1 MNRYFC
7 CLRQGVATEAQKH
20 RSEFVF
26 SVSLSFRGNIKIPEG
41 NKMNLSWLIKS
52 ESYRK
57 GTVLSVLFNMLSK
70 GILFLMTIIIARYF
84 GSNIKTDIYFFVFGS
99 MLLFSGFI
107 NNIDVA
113 VLIPESMRL
122 RERAGNDSAVSFL
135 NFFLF
140 IYFIIGI
147 VFTLVMY
154 FFGASVFGLISKF
167 SENDI
172 LIYHNYF
179 WAGSLFFIF
188 HLLTNY
194 INTILTSLKY
204 FSVPMLISSI
214 KSVIAIA
221 FIFLLKAG
229 YDVLSIFLAGLISYA
244 FNLVILIYVLKRTVG
259 WKFKMRSTGISK
271 RVWNNIFYA
280 ELGQVATLAS
290 SMFPLYL
297 LSGFGSGVISVMNY
311 GKNIADIP
319 NTLVTTQ
326 FANVSGI
333 KLNEEFARQDHVA
346 MNGTFIKTS
355 KLLVFILVP
364 ISFYL
369 FVFADPLVEL
379 FYHSRNFTP
388 GAIAES
394 AIFLQLLAVS
404 IFSIGINAMV
414 TRVFI
419 AVQAIKQAFLYQVV
433 LNVLLIAAIWI
444 FTNKYGGYGYPYGLI
459 LVNMINYIGMY
470 FICKRLLVP
479 VDYEVVLKY
488 TGMIILI
495 NAAITAGIYVIAPF
509 VNTGLVLNLIICFM
523 VHLTILLFLNKIF
536 KLNAELS
543 SGIKMIKPF

>member
-1 MNRYFC
+1 M
-7 CLRQGVATEAQKH
+7 
-20 RSEFVF
+20 
-26 SVSLSFRGNIKIPEG
+26 
-41 NKMNLSWLIKS
+41 
-52 ESYRK
+52 
-57 GTVLSVLFNMLSK
+57 LSVLFNILSK

-122 RERAGNDSAVSFL
+122 REKEGNDSATAFL
-135 NFFLF
+135 NFFLV
-140 IYFIIGI
+140 IYFVIG
-147 VFTLVMY
+147 VAFTIMMY

-172 LIYHNYF
+172 LTYRNYF
-179 WAGSLFFIF
+179 WTGSLFFIF

-221 FIFLLKAG
+221 FIFLLKSG

-259 WKFKMRSTGISK
+259 WKFKIQSVVIKK

-280 ELGQVATLAS
+280 ELGQAATLAS

-326 FANVSGI
+326 FSNVSGI
-333 KLNEEFARQDHVA
+333 KLNEEFARHDHAA
-346 MNGTFIKTS
+346 MNETFIKTS

-364 ISFYL
+364 MSFYL
-369 FVFADPLVEL
+369 FVFATPIVEL

-388 GAIAES
+388 GAITES
-394 AIFLQLLAVS
+394 AVFLQLLAVS

-414 TRVFI
+414 TRIFI

-433 LNVLLIAAIWI
+433 LNILLIAAIWI
-444 FTNKYGGYGYPYGLI
+444 FTKKYGGYGYPYGLI

-470 FICKRLLVP
+470 FVCKKILRQI
-479 VDYEVVLKY
+479 DYAHLLKY
-488 TGMIILI
+488 SALIIAINLPVAIILFYTLSSA
-495 NAAITAGIYVIAPF
+495 NLTAFYKLLPGFCIY
-509 VNTGLVLNLIICFM
+509 
-523 VHLTILLFLNKIF
+523 LFLFVVMSRIKKINM
-536 KLNAELS
+536 L
-543 SGIKMIKPF
+543 